1 MYEDVGWPPTSASQH
16 PHTWKI
22 WETFKKKTKEHV
34 YIYFCFARKLDRDGR
49 VKNNKNQKT
58 NNNRKTKSIERNKS
72 HHEGNKKDANKK
84 LRQTRTC
91 KEKTAKKIANDIV
104 MVTKSLQVA
113 IMLNEGNRI

>member
-1 MYEDVGWPPTSASQH
+1 MAVARVERVLQCFQQTSVYVARV
-16 PHTWKI
+16 WGG
-22 WETFKKKTKEHV
+22 KT
-34 YIYFCFARKLDRDGR
+34 
-49 VKNNKNQKT
+49 
-58 NNNRKTKSIERNKS
+58 NNRKTKSIERNKS